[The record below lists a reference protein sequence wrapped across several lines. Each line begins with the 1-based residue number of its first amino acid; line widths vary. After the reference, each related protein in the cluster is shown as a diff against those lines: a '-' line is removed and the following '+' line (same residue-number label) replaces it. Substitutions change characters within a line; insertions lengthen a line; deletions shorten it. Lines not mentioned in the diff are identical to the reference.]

1 MNSLVHLI
9 LCGDG
14 FHICKSCHNKIKEN
28 KAPCHAVTE
37 KLLAEWSQKELWK
50 LNKDNLS
57 DQRLERC
64 RRNVSH
70 MTKSCT
76 SKILNLKQIV
86 DSDFCRSCKK
96 TISST

>member
-28 KAPCHAVTE
+28 KVPCHAVTE
-37 KLLAEWSQKELWK
+37 KLLAEWSQRELWK

-76 SKILNLKQIV
+76 LKILNLKQIV
-86 DSDFCRSCKK
+86 D
-96 TISST
+96 

>member
-1 MNSLVHLI
+1 MQLL
-9 LCGDG
+9 
-14 FHICKSCHNKIKEN
+14 
-28 KAPCHAVTE
+28 

-76 SKILNLKQIV
+76 LKILNLKQIV
-86 DSDFCRSCKK
+86 D
-96 TISST
+96 